1 MIEKTK
7 IKMTKKTFWLIG
19 AIVVTVIFVAMFFA
33 MSSKSKKEVDLKNI
47 YSVYCSPIWATLTED
62 NNSLCVDTNP
72 RDKSSQG
79 MANPEAY
86 KAVEDINKAL
96 KLPSDLMDKIDKT
109 SFSDG
114 KQTETFEDLGV
125 EVSWIYYPDKGLEVT
140 YKKIST

>member
-1 MIEKTK
+1 MLLGA
-7 IKMTKKTFWLIG
+7 LII
-19 AIVVTVIFVAMFFA
+19 AIFAAVFFA
-33 MSSKSKKEVDLKNI
+33 ISSKSKKEVNFKNI

-62 NNSLCVDTNP
+62 GNSLCVDTNP

-96 KLPSDLMDKIDKT
+96 KLPSDLMDKMDKT

-114 KQTETFEDLGV
+114 KQTETFEDLGI

-140 YKKIST
+140 YKKMST

>member
-1 MIEKTK
+1 MIEKIKT
-7 IKMTKKTFWLIG
+7 KMTKKTFLLLGALII
-19 AIVVTVIFVAMFFA
+19 AIFSAVFFA
-33 MSSKSKKEVDLKNI
+33 ISSKSKKEVNFKNI

-62 NNSLCVDTNP
+62 GNSLCVDTNP

-96 KLPSDLMDKIDKT
+96 KLPNDLMDKMDKT
-109 SFSDG
+109 SYSDG
-114 KQTETFEDLGV
+114 KQTETFEDLGI

-140 YKKIST
+140 YKKMST

>member
-1 MIEKTK
+1 MIEKIKT
-7 IKMTKKTFWLIG
+7 KMTKKTFLLLGALII
-19 AIVVTVIFVAMFFA
+19 AIFYAVFYAI
-33 MSSKSKKEVDLKNI
+33 SSKSKKEVNFKNI

-62 NNSLCVDTNP
+62 GNSLCVDTNP

-96 KLPSDLMDKIDKT
+96 KLPNDLMDKMDKT
-109 SFSDG
+109 SYSDG
-114 KQTETFEDLGV
+114 KQTETFEDLGI

-140 YKKIST
+140 YKKMST

>member
-1 MIEKTK
+1 MIEKIKT
-7 IKMTKKTFWLIG
+7 KMTKKTFLLLGALII
-19 AIVVTVIFVAMFFA
+19 AIFAAVFFA
-33 MSSKSKKEVDLKNI
+33 ISSKSKKEVNFKNI

-62 NNSLCVDTNP
+62 GNSLCVDTNP

-79 MANPEAY
+79 IANPEAY

-96 KLPSDLMDKIDKT
+96 KLPSDLMDKMDKT

-114 KQTETFEDLGV
+114 KQTETFEDLGI

-140 YKKIST
+140 YKKMST

>member
-1 MIEKTK
+1 MIEKIK
-7 IKMTKKTFWLIG
+7 SKMTKKTFLLIG
-19 AIVVTVIFVAMFFA
+19 ALIITIFVAAFFA
-33 MSSKSKKEVDLKNI
+33 ISSKSKKKIDFKNI
-47 YSVYCSPIWATLTED
+47 YSVYCSPVWATLTED
-62 NNSLCVDTNP
+62 GNSICVDTNP

-96 KLPSDLMDKIDKT
+96 KLPSGLMDKIDKT

-114 KQTETFEDLGV
+114 KQTETFKDLGI

>member
-1 MIEKTK
+1 MIEKIK
-7 IKMTKKTFWLIG
+7 AKMTKKTFLLIG
-19 AIVVTVIFVAMFFA
+19 ALIITIFVATFFA
-33 MSSKSKKEVDLKNI
+33 ISSKSKKEIDFKNI
-47 YSVYCSPIWATLTED
+47 YSVYCSPVWATLTED
-62 NNSLCVDTNP
+62 GSSLCVDTNP

-86 KAVEDINKAL
+86 KAVKDINKAL
-96 KLPSDLMDKIDKT
+96 KLPSDLMDKMDKT

-114 KQTETFEDLGV
+114 KQTETFKDLGI

>member
-1 MIEKTK
+1 MIEKIKT
-7 IKMTKKTFWLIG
+7 KMTKKTFLLLGALII
-19 AIVVTVIFVAMFFA
+19 AIFSAVFFA
-33 MSSKSKKEVDLKNI
+33 ISSKSKKEVNFKNI

-62 NNSLCVDTNP
+62 GNSLCVDTNP

-96 KLPSDLMDKIDKT
+96 KLPSDFMDKMDKT
-109 SFSDG
+109 SYSDG
-114 KQTETFEDLGV
+114 KQTETFEDLGI

-140 YKKIST
+140 YKKMST